1 MAIEIPL
8 VKRKTTKDRAIG
20 ILLPFN
26 GTAGGNTLSVNNQ
39 RIDKIPSQNSGG
51 VFAQSYTT
59 EEQSI
64 SNLKNLV
71 LTRRGE
77 RLYHPDF
84 GTRVYDYLFEQ
95 ITESTFNDL
104 RTSLQEDI
112 EFWLPYI
119 VISEIRVTDFN
130 DRYDVMNGITISI
143 RFRVTQQGSERTIV
157 VKFGDSATIQQVI

>member
-26 GTAGGNTLSVNNQ
+26 GLAGNNTLSINNQ
-39 RIDKIPSQNSGG
+39 RIDAVPTQNTAG

-64 SNLKNLV
+64 SNLKNLL

-84 GTRVYDYLFEQ
+84 GTRVYDFLFEQ
-95 ITESTFNDL
+95 ITPEGMNLL
-104 RTSLQEDI
+104 RENLIEDI

-119 VISEIRVTDFN
+119 IISDVNIVDYN

-157 VKFGDSATIQQVI
+157 VKFGDSAAIQQVI